1 MGIEEW
7 LENVG
12 GASPGSFEALRSA
25 LSMEWVRQALERT
38 GKATIRRR
46 KLPNEAVVW
55 LVIGMALFTNRS
67 VESVVKHLG
76 LAGEQGNEPRRPSAT
91 GSPVTSGGAARARNR
106 VGAEPLEE
114 LFTLSAAKWE
124 EELSDL
130 DTWRGLK
137 LRALDGTT
145 LRLPDSA
152 VNDEVYGRPGSTRSP
167 AAYPQARVVAVLGL
181 GSRTM
186 VDFVV
191 GTYDQGEQTLARLL
205 YPRLSDDSLVVLDRN
220 FVNHAG
226 FVRIP
231 AEGRNRHFLC
241 RGRERG
247 TSWRI
252 VQKLGPGD
260 SLIELRVSP
269 HHRST
274 DPSLPATVVVRM
286 LEYTLKGF
294 GRRRLLT
301 SLLDP
306 DVYPAEELIELYHR
320 RWEIELAYGEIKT
333 HTLERREALRSRDP
347 DLVRQEIWGVALA
360 YNLVR
365 VMMARA
371 AREAGVVPSR
381 MSFRNSLLQIR
392 AFLQMAWND
401 KPGTLPRLYGDL
413 LKELAFLVL
422 PERRQRRYP
431 RVVKIK
437 MSNYNKAPH

>member
-7 LENVG
+7 LEDVG
-12 GASPGSFEALRSA
+12 RVSPASFEALRSA
-25 LSMEWVRQALERT
+25 LSIEWVREALERT

-67 VESVVKHLG
+67 VEAVVKHLG
-76 LAGEQGNEPRRPSAT
+76 LAEEEDEGSRRPSAT
-91 GSPVTSGGAARARNR
+91 GSPVTSGGAARARGR

-114 LFTLSAAKWE
+114 LFTLSAGKWE
-124 EELSDL
+124 QEFGDL

-152 VNDEVYGRPGSTRSP
+152 ANEEVYGRPGSTRSP

-181 GSRTM
+181 GSRIM

-191 GTYDQGEQTLARLL
+191 GTYDQGEQTLAQVL
-205 YPRLSDDSLVVLDRN
+205 YPQLCDDTLVVLDRN
-220 FVNHAG
+220 FVNHAA

-231 AEGRNRHFLC
+231 AQGRNRHFLC
-241 RGRERG
+241 RARERG
-247 TSWRI
+247 TSWR
-252 VQKLGPGD
+252 VVRKLGSGD
-260 SLIELRVSP
+260 TLIELRVPP
-269 HHRST
+269 HHRSS
-274 DPSLPATVVVRM
+274 DSSLPTTVVVRL
-286 LEYTLKGF
+286 LEYTIKGF
-294 GRRRLLT
+294 GRRRLFT

-306 DVYPAEELIELYHR
+306 TLYPAQEIIELYHR

-333 HTLERREALRSRDP
+333 QTLERREALRSRDP
-347 DLVRQEIWGVALA
+347 ELVRQEIWGLALA

-371 AREAGVVPSR
+371 AREAGVVPNR

-431 RVVKIK
+431 RAVKIK
-437 MSNYNKAPH
+437 MSNYNKAPQ

>member
-1 MGIEEW
+1 MGMDEW
-7 LENVG
+7 LEDVG
-12 GASPGSFEALRSA
+12 GVSPASFEALRSV
-25 LSMEWVRQALERT
+25 LSIEWVREALERT

-76 LAGEQGNEPRRPSAT
+76 LAEEEDNEPRRRSAT
-91 GSPVTSGGAARARNR
+91 GSPVTSGGATRARNR

-114 LFTLSAAKWE
+114 LFTLTAAKWE
-124 EELSDL
+124 EELGDL
-130 DTWRGLK
+130 DTWHGLK

-152 VNDEVYGRPGSTRSP
+152 ANEEVYGRPGSTRSP

-181 GSRTM
+181 GSRAMT
-186 VDFVV
+186 DFVV
-191 GTYDQGEQTLARLL
+191 GTYDQGEQTLAQLL
-205 YPRLSDDSLVVLDRN
+205 YPRLSDDTLVVLDRN
-220 FVNHAG
+220 FVHHAA

-231 AEGRNRHFLC
+231 AQGRNHHFLC

-247 TSWRI
+247 SSWRI
-252 VQKLGPGD
+252 VRKLGPGD

-269 HHRST
+269 HHRSH
-274 DPSLPATVVVRM
+274 DPSLPTTVVVRM

-301 SLLDP
+301 SLLDA
-306 DVYPAEELIELYHR
+306 DLYPVEELIELYHR

-333 HTLERREALRSRDP
+333 QTLERREALRSRDP
-347 DLVRQEIWGVALA
+347 DLVRQEIWGLALA

-413 LKELAFLVL
+413 LNELAFLVL

-431 RVVKIK
+431 RAVKIK